1 MTGSPDA
8 SIVAGALPG
17 SVRYVKLG
25 AGGRWWKAAKTLGQ
39 IYFGWKSVPDEALAS
54 ADYAVIEKA
63 IREEY
68 GPKPGATQDFRA
80 IRSVLD
86 RPSRHV
92 WVTYQEGSL
101 WWCTVHDGIAIN
113 PAGEGLDLGH
123 FWLTCDRTWSDRS
136 LGGRHLVLSELPG
149 IVGATSGFQGTACTP
164 GGWREILRILSDSE
178 DPAVMAAA
186 QARGAYETAVSAL
199 VARLGPKDFEL
210 LVDLLLS
217 RTGWSRLEKL
227 GGSTEGID
235 IEVENPA
242 LDEIAFVQVKS
253 RAAQSVLDDYV
264 GRFLD
269 RRERCARMIFAVHS
283 PKGKLIPPPDL
294 PVQVWD
300 GPRIAHLVVRL
311 GLGDW
316 VANRI

>member
-113 PAGEGLDLGH
+113 PAGEGLDL
-123 FWLTCDRTWSDRS
+123 
-136 LGGRHLVLSELPG
+136 
-149 IVGATSGFQGTACTP
+149 
-164 GGWREILRILSDSE
+164 
-178 DPAVMAAA
+178 
-186 QARGAYETAVSAL
+186 
-199 VARLGPKDFEL
+199 
-210 LVDLLLS
+210 
-217 RTGWSRLEKL
+217 
-227 GGSTEGID
+227 
-235 IEVENPA
+235 
-242 LDEIAFVQVKS
+242 
-253 RAAQSVLDDYV
+253 
-264 GRFLD
+264 
-269 RRERCARMIFAVHS
+269 
-283 PKGKLIPPPDL
+283 
-294 PVQVWD
+294 
-300 GPRIAHLVVRL
+300 
-311 GLGDW
+311 
-316 VANRI
+316 